1 MYKYEVVREEIIS
14 GSLADFRALMH
25 EIYELQPEFS
35 NDRLFLQGEDTPQ
48 DYPKNRARWQF
59 TLGGT
64 LHQRGFILAR
74 QLQDGTTKLQFAYH
88 NKFQPIGPKFDREF
102 VDYILE
108 QLSEDGIDA
117 LKRNLAQHYSNLQ
130 KLEEQAAIYGAGEHP
145 LRLLNQI
152 EREQKIIVELE
163 DRVRTATETKN

>member
-1 MYKYEVVREEIIS
+1 LYKYEVVREEIIS

-25 EIYELQPEFS
+25 EISELQPEFS
-35 NDRLFLQGEDTPQ
+35 NDRLFLQGERTPS
-48 DYPKNRARWQF
+48 DYPENRARWEI

-74 QLQDGTTKLQFAYH
+74 QLHDGTTKLQFAYH
-88 NKFQPIGPKFDREF
+88 SKFQPIGPKFDVEF
-102 VDYILE
+102 ANYILDQSPQAGMDSLE
-108 QLSEDGIDA
+108 
-117 LKRNLAQHYSNLQ
+117 RNLAQHYSNLQ

-152 EREQKIIVELE
+152 ERV
-163 DRVRTATETKN
+163 